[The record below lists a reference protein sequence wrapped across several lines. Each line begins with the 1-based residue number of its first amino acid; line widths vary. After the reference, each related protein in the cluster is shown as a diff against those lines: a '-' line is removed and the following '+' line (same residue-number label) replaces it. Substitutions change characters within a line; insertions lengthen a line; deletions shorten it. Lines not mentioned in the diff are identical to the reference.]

1 MNRFFKVDDKIY
13 LNAKN
18 IRSIRSSKKLNYKYY
33 DSYVIEEFVDKQ
45 TYKLKLSQN
54 MSKIHNVFHVF
65 LLKLFKRKSKDDDE
79 SSSMKLD
86 EKNQ

>member
-1 MNRFFKVDDKIY
+1 MNRFFKIDDKIY

-33 DSYVIEEFVDKQ
+33 DSYVIEKLVDKQ

-54 MSKIHNVFHVF
+54 MSKIHNVFYVF
-65 LLKLFKRKSKDDDE
+65 LLKFFKRRNRDDDE
-79 SSSMKLD
+79 SFSVELD
-86 EKNQ
+86 EKNR